1 MTKTAFVLAGGGSLG
16 AVQVGMLRVLE
27 AHGIKPDL
35 IVGSSVGAINGA
47 HYAGA
52 ATAEGINRLQQI
64 WLGLRRADIF
74 PFGLGTLFGLIW
86 SRGFLVSS
94 QGLRNLFE
102 RHLPYRS
109 LEAARVPIHVVATDL
124 LSGEAVVLSKG
135 SVADAIMASCAIPAA
150 FAPVWIGERYLVDGA
165 IGNNTPVRIAAQLGA
180 TRIIVLPT
188 GFGCAL
194 DKLPRGTI
202 TTALHA
208 ITLIIARQL
217 VADLESMA
225 GAVDIIT
232 VPPLCPLKCSPYDF
246 SRTAELIERAAES
259 TEKWLGSGGFEPG
272 RIPDALR
279 PHHH

>member
-1 MTKTAFVLAGGGSLG
+1 LG

-74 PFGLGTLFGLIW
+74 PFGLETLFGVIW

-102 RHLPYRS
+102 RHLPYCT
-109 LEAARVPIHVVATDL
+109 LEAARIPIHVVATDL

-150 FAPVWIGERYLVDGA
+150 FAPVWIGQRYLVDGA
-165 IGNNTPVRIAAQLGA
+165 IGNNTPVRIAARLGA

-202 TTALHA
+202 ATALHA
-208 ITLIIARQL
+208 ITLVIARQL

-259 TEKWLGSGGFEPG
+259 TEKWLGSSGFASG

>member
-64 WLGLRRADIF
+64 WLGLRRGDIF
-74 PFGLGTLFGLIW
+74 PFGLETLFGVIW

-102 RHLPYRS
+102 RHLPYCT
-109 LEAARVPIHVVATDL
+109 LEAARIPIHVVATDL

-150 FAPVWIGERYLVDGA
+150 FAPVAPTLTSARFTD
-165 IGNNTPVRIAAQLGA
+165 IA
-180 TRIIVLPT
+180 
-188 GFGCAL
+188 
-194 DKLPRGTI
+194 KL
-202 TTALHA
+202 
-208 ITLIIARQL
+208 
-217 VADLESMA
+217 SS
-225 GAVDIIT
+225 
-232 VPPLCPLKCSPYDF
+232 C
-246 SRTAELIERAAES
+246 
-259 TEKWLGSGGFEPG
+259 
-272 RIPDALR
+272 
-279 PHHH
+279 

>member
-74 PFGLGTLFGLIW
+74 PFGLETLFGVIW

-102 RHLPYRS
+102 RHLPYCT
-109 LEAARVPIHVVATDL
+109 LEAARIPIHVVATDL

-150 FAPVWIGERYLVDGA
+150 FAPV
-165 IGNNTPVRIAAQLGA
+165 RIAARLGA

-202 TTALHA
+202 ATALHA
-208 ITLIIARQL
+208 ITLVIARQL

-259 TEKWLGSGGFEPG
+259 TEKWLGSSGFASG